1 MSAKLLFLAGS
12 ARKDSLNKKLAKV
25 AYNQA
30 LAQGADA
37 TFIDLKDYPLPI
49 YDGDLEDESGLPD
62 NALALKRLFT
72 KHAGLFIASPEYNS
86 SISPILKNTLDW
98 ISRSHAADEKPLSA
112 YCDKVAAIVAA
123 SPGGL
128 GGLRGLV
135 PLRMLLGNIQVM
147 VLPQQ
152 LALGSA
158 TSAFDEQGQLVDEK
172 KEKALGA
179 IVAKLIAATAK

>member
-1 MSAKLLFLAGS
+1 MSAKILFLAGS

-49 YDGDLEDESGLPD
+49 YDGDLEDESGLPE
-62 NALALKRLFT
+62 NALKLKQIFT
-72 KHAGLFIASPEYNS
+72 EHSGLFIASPENNS
-86 SISPILKNTLDW
+86 SVSALLKNTLDW
-98 ISRSHAADEKPLSA
+98 ISRSHEDNEKPLSA
-112 YCDKVAAIVAA
+112 YQDKVAALVAA
-123 SPGGL
+123 SPGAL

-135 PLRMLLGNIQVM
+135 ALRMMLGNIQVL

-152 LALGSA
+152 LALGKAS
-158 TSAFDEQGQLVDEK
+158 SAFDEQGQLIDEK
-172 KEKALGA
+172 KEKTLGT

>member
-1 MSAKLLFLAGS
+1 MSSKLLFLAGS

-25 AYNQA
+25 AYNLA

-62 NALALKRLFT
+62 NAVKLKQLFSE
-72 KHAGLFIASPEYNS
+72 HAGLFIASPEYNS
-86 SISPILKNTLDW
+86 SISALLKNTLDW
-98 ISRSHAADEKPLSA
+98 ISRSHAVDEKPLSA
-112 YCDKVAAIVAA
+112 YRDKVAAIVAA
-123 SPGGL
+123 SGGGL

-135 PLRMLLGNIQVM
+135 PLRMLLGNIQVL

-152 LALGSA
+152 LALANA
-158 TSAFDEQGQLVDEK
+158 TSAFDEQGQLVEAK

-179 IVAKLIAATAK
+179 IVAKLIAATAT